1 MDPLLGAEKTY
12 TLFIP
17 KKIVGI
23 AAAYELLL
31 VTEPTYEQAMAAD
44 LIVENDHVEGT
55 SRVVRNK
62 WGAEGED
69 APALAAIVKKVV
81 PDLKVVRGDAAHCD
95 PKECMKPSHWPKK
108 ASRGGAGSKYEETKD
123 LDIAEVAKL
132 VRKDLAALK
141 LPVKP
146 SVRISR
152 YSGGQSLDVS
162 VKMERN
168 PEVAKKIR
176 AILDSYNFD
185 ESDSQ
190 SDYFCVRFYGHVTF
204 NDGALA

>member
-69 APALAAIVKKVV
+69 APGIASIVKKVQPV
-81 PDLKVVRGDAAHCD
+81 LKVV
-95 PKECMKPSHWPKK
+95 KPS
-108 ASRGGAGSKYEETKD
+108 SRGGAGSKYEETKD

-152 YSGGQSLDVS
+152 YSGGQSLDVHL
-162 VKMERN
+162 KMERD
-168 PEVAKKIR
+168 PELAKKIR
-176 AILDSYNFD
+176 AILNSYNFD